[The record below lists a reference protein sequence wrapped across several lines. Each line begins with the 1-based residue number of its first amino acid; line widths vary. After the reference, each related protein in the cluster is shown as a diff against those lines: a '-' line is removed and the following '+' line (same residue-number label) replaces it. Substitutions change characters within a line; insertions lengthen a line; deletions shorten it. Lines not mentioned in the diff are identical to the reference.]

1 MALTRV
7 DLQIENTVS
16 DTCTDITLADTTGEF
31 PVSADGYGAPNV
43 IIHDDVLLLVIV
55 VRNETTG
62 LYFTYTLV
70 VALQVIQSGT
80 LSVQGGTAEDI
91 TSYVSASA
99 FPFITGVNEF
109 SLFEDRGVTLPSMV
123 DGAYQVEY
131 TISGSSTQGG
141 GEAEDF
147 SYTTSET
154 FVVDCET
161 KCCITK
167 MLADIDPDC
176 SCSDKKQ
183 DYAMRA
189 YTWLLTA
196 KAAAGYGQVDKAVEA
211 LAKAKSMCDC
221 GCGC

>member
-7 DLQIENTVS
+7 DLQIENTIT
-16 DTCTDITLADTTGEF
+16 DTCLDITLADTTGEF
-31 PVSADGYGAPNV
+31 PVSDDGYGAPDV
-43 IIHDDVLLLVIV
+43 IIHDDVASIVIV

-70 VALQVIQSGT
+70 VVLQVIQSGT
-80 LSVQGGTAEDI
+80 LSVQGGTATSI

-131 TISGSSTQGG
+131 TISGTSTQGG
-141 GEAEDF
+141 AAETF
-147 SYTTSET
+147 SYTTSQT
-154 FVVDCET
+154 FLVDCET
-161 KCCITK
+161 SCCITK
-167 MLADIDPDC
+167 MLADLDPEC

-183 DYAMRA
+183 ALATSA
-189 YTWLLTA
+189 YTWLLSA
-196 KAAAGYGQVDKAVEA
+196 RAASNYGQVDKAVAA
-211 LAKAKSMCDC
+211 LQKASDLCNCDC
-221 GCGC
+221 GC